1 MGGGKPW
8 TEEENDFLINGAKGL
23 KDEEIAELLGR
34 TTHSIWGHRNFL
46 RKQGKITGNKEKEYG
61 MNVAYDQINCSDA
74 AKRIGVTIACIQ
86 RWCRDGIINFIN
98 VSDGTERARY
108 LLEEDEVAYLQ
119 DLVKKFGVRKAM
131 LWYRKDK
138 NTRQPKP
145 YKSAGDFTVIKEP
158 VVEKKVPVKVPNASI
173 LNTDNRLQQVMPKVE
188 APNTS
193 EPCKTEEQIIAEKA
207 TKAILYIQDI
217 KARLADL
224 EKEKALLLKELE
236 ECKQEVMGLL

>member
-1 MGGGKPW
+1 MSRGQAW
-8 TEEENDFLINGAKGL
+8 TKEEDDFLINGAKGL

-46 RKQGKITGNKEKEYG
+46 RKQGKVTGNKEKEYG
-61 MNVAYDQINCSDA
+61 MNVAYDQINSSDA

-98 VSDGTERARY
+98 VSDGTEKARY

-138 NTRQPKP
+138 NTRYP
-145 YKSAGDFTVIKEP
+145 A
-158 VVEKKVPVKVPNASI
+158 PVKIPVSQDGMFKASI
-173 LNTDNRLQQVMPKVE
+173 VNTDDRLQQVMPKVE

-224 EKEKALLLKELE
+224 EEEKALLLKELE
-236 ECKQEVMGLL
+236 ECKQEVMELL

>member
-1 MGGGKPW
+1 MRG
-8 TEEENDFLINGAKGL
+8 GAK
-23 KDEEIAELLGR
+23 KWSQEDEEFFLQNENELTDADMAELLGR
-34 TTHSIWGHRNFL
+34 TEKAIWMHRNKL
-46 RKQGKITGNKEKEYG
+46 RKEGKYDGYKTKIREDKK
-61 MNVAYDQINCSDA
+61 MNVAFDQISCADA
-74 AKRIGVTIACIQ
+74 AKMIKVDYTTVVG
-86 RWCRDGIINFIN
+86 WCRNGIVNCTN
-98 VSDGTERARY
+98 VCDGTSRGRY

-138 NTRQPKP
+138 DTRYPKP
-145 YKSAGDFTVIKEP
+145 KQ
-158 VVEKKVPVKVPNASI
+158 EKKPIDVSI
-173 LNTDNRLQQVMPKVE
+173 VNTDDRLQQVMPKVE

-224 EKEKALLLKELE
+224 EEEKKGLLAELE
-236 ECKQEVMGLL
+236 ECKQEIMELL